1 MYHRN
6 STHFPNP
13 VYPRNRH
20 VCRKGGRAEG
30 RTETTVRPSDSPTYR
45 PIWLV
50 TSATG
55 PHPFPS
61 RTRQLSL
68 SASMVL
74 RGIPR
79 GRVDRCQPFVYG
91 RFFRPLTPSPLG
103 GGVLRVVCPAWAVV
117 RG

>member
-79 GRVDRCQPFVYG
+79 GRVDRCQPLPTDGDSHLRTLAPFG
-91 RFFRPLTPSPLG
+91 A
-103 GGVLRVVCPAWAVV
+103 GVFLRAQHE
-117 RG
+117 